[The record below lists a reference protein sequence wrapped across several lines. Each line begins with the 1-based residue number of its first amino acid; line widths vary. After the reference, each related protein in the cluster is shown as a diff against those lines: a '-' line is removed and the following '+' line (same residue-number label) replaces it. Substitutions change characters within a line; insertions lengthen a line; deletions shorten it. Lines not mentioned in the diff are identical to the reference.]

1 MKSKVSARYIF
12 MKNRNR
18 LTAIAGILIVL
29 AFAAKWLFKSETA
42 ESGLLLA
49 ASLIGGFP
57 IAASAWQALKV
68 KVISIDLLVTLAIL
82 GAFVIKEFEESA
94 IVAFLFLFGAYLE
107 QKTLAKT
114 RSAIKE
120 LVEMVPETA
129 LRQTTDG
136 DFEEV
141 DLDDLDE
148 GDILLVKTGGKIPVD
163 GEVVFGSGTANEAS
177 ITGESM
183 PLGKKPGDPVYAGTI
198 LENGTI
204 RIKAEKVGD
213 ETTFGKIIELIEEAQ
228 DSKSQAERL
237 IDRFSKYYTP
247 VVLLL
252 AIIVGLI
259 SQDLELAVTTL
270 VLGCPGA
277 LVIGVPVS
285 NVAGIGNGA
294 KQGILFKGS
303 EVITKFSKV
312 DTIMFDKT
320 GTLTYGDPRVSQV
333 KKYGQGQLAEQL
345 LVSVEKE
352 SAHPLA
358 KAITGYYEDLEA
370 KEVEASQVLQGG
382 GIVAQVAGQ
391 QVLVGNRYLLDQ
403 YHVPVTKEMEKD
415 MEELASAGN
424 SLVLVA
430 VNGQL
435 ELALGLKDEIRA
447 GVKEDLAALKKLGV
461 KNLLLLS
468 GDNQKTVDLVAEE
481 LGLTEAYGQLLPED
495 KAEFVKKRQAAGE
508 IVAFVGDGI
517 NDSPSL
523 ARADIGMA
531 MGSGTDVAI
540 ETSNVVL
547 MNGSFDRIPR
557 ALALAKATR
566 RNMIE
571 NITIALA
578 VVAVLLVSVLAS
590 SWMNMAI
597 GMFVHEGS
605 ILVVILNAM
614 RLLAYQSKLQ
624 KSRKLIENNFSQA
637 EGPYTKGIES
647 IQ

>member
-1 MKSKVSARYIF
+1 MQKWL
-12 MKNRNR
+12 MQNRNR
-18 LTAIAGILIVL
+18 LTAITGILIVL

-82 GAFVIKEFEESA
+82 GAFVIQEFEESA

-129 LRQTTDG
+129 LRQTADG

-141 DLDDLDE
+141 DIDDLDE

-213 ETTFGKIIELIEEAQ
+213 ETTFGKIIELVEEAQ

-259 SQDLELAVTTL
+259 SQDLELAVTIL

-333 KKYGQGQLAEQL
+333 RKYGQGQLAEQL

-495 KAEFVKKRQAAGE
+495 KAEFVKKWQATGE

-523 ARADIGMA
+523 ARADIGIA

-614 RLLAYQSKLQ
+614 RLLAFRSKLQ

-637 EGPYTKGIES
+637 AGPYTKGIES

>member
-1 MKSKVSARYIF
+1 MQKWL

-18 LTAIAGILIVL
+18 LTAITGILIVL

-57 IAASAWQALKV
+57 IAATAWQALKV

-82 GAFVIKEFEESA
+82 GAFVIQEFEESA

-107 QKTLAKT
+107 QRTLAKT
-114 RSAIKE
+114 RSAIKK

-129 LRQTTDG
+129 LRQTADG

-163 GEVVFGSGTANEAS
+163 GEVVSGSGTANEAS

-183 PLGKKPGDPVYAGTI
+183 PLGKKPSDPVYAGTI

-213 ETTFGKIIELIEEAQ
+213 ETTFGKIIELVEEAQ

-259 SQDLELAVTTL
+259 SQDLELAVTIL

-320 GTLTYGDPRVSQV
+320 GTLTYGNPRVSQV
-333 KKYGQGQLAEQL
+333 KNYGQGQLAEKL

-523 ARADIGMA
+523 ARADIGIA

-614 RLLAYQSKLQ
+614 RLLAYRSKLQ

-637 EGPYTKGIES
+637 TGPYTKGSES
-647 IQ
+647 I

>member
-1 MKSKVSARYIF
+1 MQKWL

-18 LTAIAGILIVL
+18 MTEITGILIVL
-29 AFAAKWLFKSETA
+29 AFAAKWLFRSETA

-57 IAASAWQALKV
+57 IAESAWQALKV

-82 GAFVIKEFEESA
+82 GAFVIQEFEESA

-129 LRQTTDG
+129 LRQTADG

-163 GEVVFGSGTANEAS
+163 GEVVSGSGTANEAS

-213 ETTFGKIIELIEEAQ
+213 ETIFGKIIELVEEAQ

-259 SQDLELAVTTL
+259 SQDLELAVTIL

-370 KEVEASQVLQGG
+370 KEVEASRVLQGG

-403 YHVPVTKEMEKD
+403 YNVPVTKEMERD

-447 GVKEDLAALKKLGV
+447 GVKEDLAALKKQGV

-481 LGLTEAYGQLLPED
+481 LGPTEAYGQLLPED
-495 KAEFVKKRQAAGE
+495 KAKFVKKRQAAGE

-523 ARADIGMA
+523 ARADIGIA

-571 NITIALA
+571 NITIALV
-578 VVAVLLVSVLAS
+578 VVAVLLISVLAS

-597 GMFVHEGS
+597 GMFAHEGS

-614 RLLAYQSKLQ
+614 RLLAYRSKLQ
-624 KSRKLIENNFSQA
+624 KSRKLIENNFS
-637 EGPYTKGIES
+637 
-647 IQ
+647 

>member
-1 MKSKVSARYIF
+1 MQKWL

-18 LTAIAGILIVL
+18 LTAISGILIVL
-29 AFAAKWLFKSETA
+29 AFAAKWLFKSETGA
-42 ESGLLLA
+42 SGLLLA

-57 IAASAWQALKV
+57 IATSAWQALKV

-82 GAFVIKEFEESA
+82 GAFVIQEFEESA

-129 LRQTTDG
+129 LRQTEDG

-163 GEVVFGSGTANEAS
+163 GEVVYGSGTANEAS

-213 ETTFGKIIELIEEAQ
+213 ETTFGKIIELVEEAQ

-259 SQDLELAVTTL
+259 SQDLELAVTIL

-370 KEVEASQVLQGG
+370 KEVESSQVLQGG
-382 GIVAQVAGQ
+382 GIVAQVAGR

-415 MEELASAGN
+415 LEELASAGN

-523 ARADIGMA
+523 ARADIGIA

-614 RLLAYQSKLQ
+614 RLLAYRSKLQ

-637 EGPYTKGIES
+637 EDPYNKGIES

>member
-1 MKSKVSARYIF
+1 MQKWL

-18 LTAIAGILIVL
+18 LTAATGILIVL
-29 AFAAKWLFKSETA
+29 AFAAKWLFKSEAA

-82 GAFVIKEFEESA
+82 GAFVIQEFEESA

-129 LRQTTDG
+129 LRQTADG

-148 GDILLVKTGGKIPVD
+148 GDIVLVKTGGKIPVD
-163 GEVVFGSGTANEAS
+163 GEVVSGSGTANEAS

-183 PLGKKPGDPVYAGTI
+183 PLDKKPGDPVYAGTI

-204 RIKAEKVGD
+204 RIEAEKVGD
-213 ETTFGKIIELIEEAQ
+213 ETTFGKIIELVEEAQ

-259 SQDLELAVTTL
+259 SQDLELAVTIL

-403 YHVPVTKEMEKD
+403 YHVPVTKQMERD

-523 ARADIGMA
+523 ARADIGIA

-605 ILVVILNAM
+605 ILIVILNAM
-614 RLLAYQSKLQ
+614 RLLAYRSKLQ

-637 EGPYTKGIES
+637 AGPYTKGIES